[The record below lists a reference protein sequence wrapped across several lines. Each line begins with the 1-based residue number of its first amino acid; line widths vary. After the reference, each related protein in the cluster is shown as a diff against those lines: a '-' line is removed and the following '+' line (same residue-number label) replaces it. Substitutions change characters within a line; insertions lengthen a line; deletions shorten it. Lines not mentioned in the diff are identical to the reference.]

1 MVILDEIWS
10 GNSEFVQLAR
20 HTNKM
25 LVSATKIKKTVL
37 LNPVVAA
44 MAQLAMGD
52 VQADEGLL
60 DRVKELLRKFK
71 SDVEESLRELEEA
84 ENASIEDYN
93 NTKAR
98 LEATIA
104 NLEEN

>member
-1 MVILDEIWS
+1 
-10 GNSEFVQLAR
+10 
-20 HTNKM
+20 
-25 LVSATKIKKTVL
+25 
-37 LNPVVAA
+37 
-44 MAQLAMGD
+44 
-52 VQADEGLL
+52 L